1 VVNNGSN
8 PVGAWDG
15 TSWVI
20 GNNYTTINGVQ
31 VTDQEAEVN
40 ASIAVTLDGS
50 QSGSWNAGLQTWQVT
65 SPPCSPVTFQING
78 TPQESIA
85 AGATFNLIA
94 TLDGVAGGTYTPAT
108 DTLAFTSANDLTIN
122 IAVAVSAVSATFTVA
137 AITAGSI
144 TAVNAG
150 GLGSFV
156 IKKNAGVVTAPFTM
170 AIADV
175 MLFEFSTAASA
186 TTIVLTGTF

>member
-1 VVNNGSN
+1 
-8 PVGAWDG
+8 
-15 TSWVI
+15 
-20 GNNYTTINGVQ
+20 

-40 ASIAVTLDGS
+40 AAIEVTLDGS
-50 QSGSWNAGLQTWQVT
+50 QSGSWNAGLQRWEVT

-78 TPQESIA
+78 VTKETPAS
-85 AGATFNLIA
+85 GSTFNLIA
-94 TLDGVAGGTYTPAT
+94 TLDGTPGGTYNAAT

-122 IAVAVSAVSATFTVA
+122 ISVAVSAVSATFTVA
-137 AITAGSI
+137 AITAGTI
-144 TAVNAG
+144 TAVDDG

-156 IKKNAGVVTAPFTM
+156 IKKNGGVVTAPFTM

-175 MLFEFSTAASA
+175 MLFEFTAAASA

>member
-1 VVNNGSN
+1 LSSGSTFN
-8 PVGAWDG
+8 LI
-15 TSWVI
+15 TK
-20 GNNYTTINGVQ
+20 
-31 VTDQEAEVN
+31 
-40 ASIAVTLDGS
+40 LDGS
-50 QSGSWNAGLQTWQVT
+50 VNSGTYDAPTDTLSFT
-65 SPPCSPVTFQING
+65 SAACSPVALQING

-94 TLDGVAGGTYTPAT
+94 TLDGVAGGTYNAAT

-137 AITAGSI
+137 AITAGTI